1 MKVLEVNVDDIGM
14 GGVYALVKNLILNK
28 GEKLR
33 IDIAAIEPFEN
44 PDNIE
49 YLKNLGCVVYYIGY
63 KKNKILKQLYCI
75 NNLYNLLKE
84 HQYDCVHI
92 HADVAN
98 KLLVPGIACNIARV
112 KKIILHSHASSVDG
126 KKRWMKY
133 IYHWICRNLLKYTAT
148 DFVSCSDLAS
158 QWMFPN
164 IDAHRVKKINNGV
177 RLNQFRFNTVIRQEV
192 RNRLGIRDCF
202 VIGHVG
208 RFAYQKNHEY
218 LIDVFAKV
226 KKIVPSAILLLV
238 GEGDLRN
245 VVEQKVISLGLI
257 HDVIFYGISYNVS
270 ELFQAMDVFLLP
282 SHFEGLPI
290 VGVEAQAAGLPVL
303 FSSAIT
309 KEAKLINEVY
319 YLPVDER
326 SKDMWVKQIVELQRH
341 RRYDTYSE
349 LERCGFDIHQTVE
362 ELMNLYKI

>member
-33 IDIAAIEPFEN
+33 IDIAAIEPFET

-133 IYHWICRNLLKYTAT
+133 IYHWKCRNLLKYTAT

-202 VIGHVG
+202 VIGHFG

-218 LIDVFAKV
+218 LIDVFA
-226 KKIVPSAILLLV
+226 
-238 GEGDLRN
+238 
-245 VVEQKVISLGLI
+245 
-257 HDVIFYGISYNVS
+257 
-270 ELFQAMDVFLLP
+270 
-282 SHFEGLPI
+282 
-290 VGVEAQAAGLPVL
+290 
-303 FSSAIT
+303 
-309 KEAKLINEVY
+309 
-319 YLPVDER
+319 
-326 SKDMWVKQIVELQRH
+326 
-341 RRYDTYSE
+341 
-349 LERCGFDIHQTVE
+349 
-362 ELMNLYKI
+362 

>member
-133 IYHWICRNLLKYTAT
+133 IYHWI
-148 DFVSCSDLAS
+148 
-158 QWMFPN
+158 FPN

-257 HDVIFYGISYNVS
+257 NDVIFYGISYNVS

>member
-1 MKVLEVNVDDIGM
+1 
-14 GGVYALVKNLILNK
+14 
-28 GEKLR
+28 
-33 IDIAAIEPFEN
+33 
-44 PDNIE
+44 
-49 YLKNLGCVVYYIGY
+49 
-63 KKNKILKQLYCI
+63 
-75 NNLYNLLKE
+75 
-84 HQYDCVHI
+84 
-92 HADVAN
+92 
-98 KLLVPGIACNIARV
+98 
-112 KKIILHSHASSVDG
+112 
-126 KKRWMKY
+126 
-133 IYHWICRNLLKYTAT
+133 
-148 DFVSCSDLAS
+148 
-158 QWMFPN
+158 MFPN

-257 HDVIFYGISYNVS
+257 NDVIFYGISYNVS

-290 VGVEAQAAGLPVL
+290 VGVEAQAAGLPCS
-303 FSSAIT
+303 FFFGNNKRS
-309 KEAKLINEVY
+309 KLINEVY

-362 ELMNLYKI
+362 E